1 MLNLLLSGM
10 RPIIAAA
17 KLLLFCH
24 LGKFFALFFHKTA
37 EIVAFTPFGATI
49 SSPFLP
55 IDTPSAAPVFGAE
68 IMDGSRERTDA
79 EREIIHAFTES
90 ADTFTKSA
98 GASDEDAGA
107 SAEDIVRIAEGT
119 STLPEY
125 TSTLPEDTSTIAEDA
140 FTIAED
146 AFTIAEGTFTRPEG
160 TFTVAEGI
168 LRIIAR
174 RDMDISWLE
183 MIVAEPDTG
192 IECHEIT
199 LMGCCMGM

>member
-37 EIVAFTPFGATI
+37 EIVAFTPFNATI
-49 SSPFLP
+49 SSPFQP

-68 IMDGSRERTDA
+68 IMDGSREKTDA
-79 EREIIHAFTES
+79 EREIIGAF
-90 ADTFTKSA
+90 
-98 GASDEDAGA
+98 
-107 SAEDIVRIAEGT
+107 AEDIVRIAEGT
-119 STLPEY
+119 FTL
-125 TSTLPEDTSTIAEDA
+125 
-140 FTIAED
+140 
-146 AFTIAEGTFTRPEG
+146 PEG

-168 LRIIAR
+168 FTVAEGIFRIIAR

-183 MIVAEPDTG
+183 MIVAELDTG
-192 IECHEIT
+192 IACHEIT

>member
-37 EIVAFTPFGATI
+37 EIVAFTPFSATI
-49 SSPFLP
+49 SSPFQP
-55 IDTPSAAPVFGAE
+55 IDTPSAVPVFGAE
-68 IMDGSRERTDA
+68 IMDGSRGRTDA
-79 EREIIHAFTES
+79 KREIIGAF
-90 ADTFTKSA
+90 
-98 GASDEDAGA
+98 
-107 SAEDIVRIAEGT
+107 AEDIVRIAEGT
-119 STLPEY
+119 FTL
-125 TSTLPEDTSTIAEDA
+125 
-140 FTIAED
+140 
-146 AFTIAEGTFTRPEG
+146 PEG

-168 LRIIAR
+168 FTVAEGIFRIIAR

-183 MIVAEPDTG
+183 MIIAELDTG
-192 IECHEIT
+192 IACHEIT

>member
-1 MLNLLLSGM
+1 M

-37 EIVAFTPFGATI
+37 EIVAFTPFSATI
-49 SSPFLP
+49 SSPFQP

-68 IMDGSRERTDA
+68 IMDGSRGRTDA
-79 EREIIHAFTES
+79 KREIIGAF
-90 ADTFTKSA
+90 
-98 GASDEDAGA
+98 
-107 SAEDIVRIAEGT
+107 AEDIVRIAEGT
-119 STLPEY
+119 FTL
-125 TSTLPEDTSTIAEDA
+125 
-140 FTIAED
+140 
-146 AFTIAEGTFTRPEG
+146 PEG

-168 LRIIAR
+168 FTVAEGIFRIIAR

-183 MIVAEPDTG
+183 MIVAELDTG
-192 IECHEIT
+192 IACHEIT

>member
-37 EIVAFTPFGATI
+37 EIVAFTPFSATI
-49 SSPFLP
+49 SSPFQP

-79 EREIIHAFTES
+79 ERGIIGAFTES
-90 ADTFTKSA
+90 AD
-98 GASDEDAGA
+98 ASDEDAGA
-107 SAEDIVRIAEGT
+107 FAEDIVRI
-119 STLPEY
+119 
-125 TSTLPEDTSTIAEDA
+125 
-140 FTIAED
+140 
-146 AFTIAEGTFTRPEG
+146 PEG
-160 TFTVAEGI
+160 TFTLPEGTFTGAEGTF
-168 LRIIAR
+168 RIIAR

-183 MIVAEPDTG
+183 MIVAELDTG
-192 IECHEIT
+192 IAYHEIT

>member
-37 EIVAFTPFGATI
+37 EIVAFTPFSATI
-49 SSPFLP
+49 SSPFQP
-55 IDTPSAAPVFGAE
+55 IDTPSAAPVSGAE
-68 IMDGSRERTDA
+68 IMDGSRGRTDA
-79 EREIIHAFTES
+79 KREIIGAF
-90 ADTFTKSA
+90 
-98 GASDEDAGA
+98 
-107 SAEDIVRIAEGT
+107 AEDIVRIAEGT
-119 STLPEY
+119 FTLP
-125 TSTLPEDTSTIAEDA
+125 
-140 FTIAED
+140 
-146 AFTIAEGTFTRPEG
+146 GG

-168 LRIIAR
+168 FRIIAR

-183 MIVAEPDTG
+183 MIVAELDTG
-192 IECHEIT
+192 IACHEIT

>member
-37 EIVAFTPFGATI
+37 EIVAFTPFSATI
-49 SSPFLP
+49 SSPFQP
-55 IDTPSAAPVFGAE
+55 IDTPSAAPVSGAE
-68 IMDGSRERTDA
+68 IMDGSRGRTDA
-79 EREIIHAFTES
+79 KREIIGAF
-90 ADTFTKSA
+90 
-98 GASDEDAGA
+98 
-107 SAEDIVRIAEGT
+107 AEDIAR
-119 STLPEY
+119 
-125 TSTLPEDTSTIAEDA
+125 
-140 FTIAED
+140 
-146 AFTIAEGTFTRPEG
+146 IAEGTFTLPEG

-168 LRIIAR
+168 FRIIAR

-183 MIVAEPDTG
+183 MIVAELDTG
-192 IECHEIT
+192 IACHEIT

>member
-37 EIVAFTPFGATI
+37 EIVAFTPFSATI
-49 SSPFLP
+49 SSPFQP

-68 IMDGSRERTDA
+68 IMDGSREKTDA
-79 EREIIHAFTES
+79 EREIIGAF
-90 ADTFTKSA
+90 
-98 GASDEDAGA
+98 
-107 SAEDIVRIAEGT
+107 AEDIVRIAEGT
-119 STLPEY
+119 FTL
-125 TSTLPEDTSTIAEDA
+125 
-140 FTIAED
+140 
-146 AFTIAEGTFTRPEG
+146 PEG

-168 LRIIAR
+168 FTVAEGIFRIIAR

-183 MIVAEPDTG
+183 MIVAELDTG
-192 IECHEIT
+192 IACHEIT

>member
-37 EIVAFTPFGATI
+37 EIVAFTPFSATI
-49 SSPFLP
+49 SSPFQP

-68 IMDGSRERTDA
+68 IMDGSRGRTDA
-79 EREIIHAFTES
+79 KREIIGAF
-90 ADTFTKSA
+90 
-98 GASDEDAGA
+98 
-107 SAEDIVRIAEGT
+107 AEDIVRIAEGT
-119 STLPEY
+119 FTL
-125 TSTLPEDTSTIAEDA
+125 
-140 FTIAED
+140 
-146 AFTIAEGTFTRPEG
+146 PEG

-168 LRIIAR
+168 FTIAEGIFRIIAR

-183 MIVAEPDTG
+183 MIVAELDTG
-192 IECHEIT
+192 IACHEIT

>member
-49 SSPFLP
+49 SSPFQP

-79 EREIIHAFTES
+79 EREIIRAFTES
-90 ADTFTKSA
+90 AD
-98 GASDEDAGA
+98 ASDEDAGA
-107 SAEDIVRIAEGT
+107 FAEDIVRIAEGT
-119 STLPEY
+119 
-125 TSTLPEDTSTIAEDA
+125 
-140 FTIAED
+140 
-146 AFTIAEGTFTRPEG
+146 
-160 TFTVAEGI
+160 FTVAEGI
-168 LRIIAR
+168 FRIIAR

-183 MIVAEPDTG
+183 MIVAELDTG
-192 IECHEIT
+192 IACHEIT
-199 LMGCCMGM
+199 LMGCCMEM

>member
-10 RPIIAAA
+10 RPIFAAA

-37 EIVAFTPFGATI
+37 EIVAFTPFSATI
-49 SSPFLP
+49 SSPFQP

-68 IMDGSRERTDA
+68 IMDGSREKTDA
-79 EREIIHAFTES
+79 EREIIGAF
-90 ADTFTKSA
+90 
-98 GASDEDAGA
+98 
-107 SAEDIVRIAEGT
+107 AEDIVRIAEGT
-119 STLPEY
+119 FTLP
-125 TSTLPEDTSTIAEDA
+125 
-140 FTIAED
+140 
-146 AFTIAEGTFTRPEG
+146 GG

-168 LRIIAR
+168 FRIIAR

-183 MIVAEPDTG
+183 MIVAELDTG
-192 IECHEIT
+192 IACHEIT

>member
-37 EIVAFTPFGATI
+37 EIVAFTPFSATI
-49 SSPFLP
+49 SSPFQP

-68 IMDGSRERTDA
+68 IMDGSRRRTDA
-79 EREIIHAFTES
+79 EREIIGAF
-90 ADTFTKSA
+90 
-98 GASDEDAGA
+98 
-107 SAEDIVRIAEGT
+107 AEDIVRIAEGT
-119 STLPEY
+119 FTLPEGSFALPDG
-125 TSTLPEDTSTIAEDA
+125 TFTLPED
-140 FTIAED
+140 
-146 AFTIAEGTFTRPEG
+146 

-168 LRIIAR
+168 FTVAEGIFTVAEGIFRIIAR

-183 MIVAEPDTG
+183 MFVAELDTG
-192 IECHEIT
+192 IACHEIT

>member
-37 EIVAFTPFGATI
+37 EIVAFTPFSATI
-49 SSPFLP
+49 SSPFQP

-68 IMDGSRERTDA
+68 IMDGSWGRTDA
-79 EREIIHAFTES
+79 KREIIGAF
-90 ADTFTKSA
+90 
-98 GASDEDAGA
+98 
-107 SAEDIVRIAEGT
+107 AEDIVRIAEGT
-119 STLPEY
+119 FTL
-125 TSTLPEDTSTIAEDA
+125 
-140 FTIAED
+140 
-146 AFTIAEGTFTRPEG
+146 PEG

-168 LRIIAR
+168 FRIIAR

-183 MIVAEPDTG
+183 MIVAELDTG
-192 IECHEIT
+192 IACHEIT